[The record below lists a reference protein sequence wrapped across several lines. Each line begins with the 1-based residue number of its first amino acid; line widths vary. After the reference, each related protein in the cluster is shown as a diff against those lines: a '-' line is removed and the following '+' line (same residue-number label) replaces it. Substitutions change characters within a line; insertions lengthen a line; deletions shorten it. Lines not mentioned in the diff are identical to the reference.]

1 MEEKRLY
8 LLCMESDGSGLPARY
23 CVAMSQENVDL
34 YRRGIEA
41 FNRRDLDAFLALA
54 HPDVVGISRVL
65 AIEGD
70 SYRGYDGTRDWW
82 TDLLGVFPDFR
93 IEVIW
98 VRDAGDL
105 TVSELRN
112 SAHGE
117 GSAAR
122 LEEFVWQ
129 VSEWRDGRV
138 VRWQMHEKEQDALAA
153 AGLLE

>member
-1 MEEKRLY
+1 
-8 LLCMESDGSGLPARY
+8 
-23 CVAMSQENVDL
+23 MSEENVEL

-41 FNRRDLDAFLALA
+41 FNSRDLEAFLALA

-65 AIEGD
+65 AIEGG
-70 SYRGYDGTRDWW
+70 SYRGHDGTREWW
-82 TDLLGVFPDFR
+82 NDLLGVFPDFR
-93 IEVIW
+93 IEVVW

-117 GSAAR
+117 GSATP

-129 VSEWRDGRV
+129 VSEWRDGLV
-138 VRWQMHEKEQDALAA
+138 LRWQMYEREQEALGA
-153 AGLLE
+153 AGLDD